1 VRPEVDRAAAEDE
14 TSVKGLQTGG
24 RRMSRKHQKTV
35 GARLAGA
42 SRLYRA
48 RVGAELAHLGIHA
61 GQEGVLLALAEDD
74 GQSMTG
80 LAGVLGVQPPTITKM
95 VGRLSVSG
103 YVERRSSATDGRSAE
118 VFLTARGRKILAE
131 IDGAITAIEALALD
145 GIDGKDEKRLL
156 RLLRRVGRNLGHAD
170 SGEAD
175 EDSAA

>member
-1 VRPEVDRAAAEDE
+1 
-14 TSVKGLQTGG
+14 
-24 RRMSRKHQKTV
+24 MSRKHQKSV

-61 GQEGVLLALAEDD
+61 GQEGILLALGDDD

-95 VGRLSVSG
+95 VGRLAASG
-103 YVERRSSATDGRSAE
+103 YVERRSSETDGRQAN
-118 VFLTARGRKILAE
+118 VFLTAHGKKTLAE
-131 IDGAITAIEALALD
+131 IDGSVGAVEALALE

-156 RLLRRVGRNLGHAD
+156 RLLRRVSKNLGHAGD
-170 SGEAD
+170 AEPE
-175 EDSAA
+175 EDGAA